1 MLEVEN
7 LICEYPE
14 GEGRTVV
21 GLHLPSFRLEEGEAW
36 GVEGPSGSGKT
47 TLFHCLAGLLTPT
60 RGKILVD
67 GVELTG
73 LSEPERAKWRAENLG
88 YVFQEP
94 KLLPFLTIG
103 ENIRLSARMA
113 GKGLE
118 DDRLQELLR
127 EVGLPDCA
135 KRFPRQL
142 SGGERQRAAF
152 VRAIVRQPRLLL
164 ADEPTASLDGRNSER
179 LLDLL
184 LGYQARSRCMLLCAS
199 HDPAVQR
206 RFTRKLE
213 LRKEE
218 EGC

>member
-7 LICEYPE
+7 LICDYPE
-14 GEGRTVV
+14 EGGRTVR
-21 GLHLPSFRLEEGEAW
+21 GLTLPSFQMDDGEAW

-60 RGKILVD
+60 RGRIVLD

-94 KLLPFLTIG
+94 KLLPFITIG
-103 ENIRLSARMA
+103 ENIRLSAYMA
-113 GKGLE
+113 GKKLE
-118 DDRLQELLR
+118 EVRLRDLLQ
-127 EVGLPDCA
+127 EVGLPDCE

-152 VRAIVRQPRLLL
+152 VRAIVRRPRLLL
-164 ADEPTASLDGRNSER
+164 ADEPTASLDVKNSRRILE
-179 LLDLL
+179 LL
-184 LGYQARSRCMLLCAS
+184 LGYQARSGCLLLCAS
-199 HDPAVQR
+199 HDPAVQA
-206 RFTRKLE
+206 RFARKLE

-218 EGC
+218 A

>member
-7 LICEYPE
+7 LICDYPE
-14 GEGRTVV
+14 EGGRTVR
-21 GLHLPSFRLEEGEAW
+21 GLTLPLFRMGDGEAW

-60 RGKILVD
+60 RGRIVLD

-73 LSEPERAKWRAENLG
+73 LSEPERARWRGKNLG

-94 KLLPFLTIG
+94 KLLSFLTLE
-103 ENIRLSARMA
+103 ENIRLSGRLA
-113 GKGLE
+113 GKE
-118 DDRLQELLR
+118 VSAQEIRELLT
-127 EVGLPDCA
+127 EVDLPGCG

-164 ADEPTASLDGRNSER
+164 ADEPTASLDAGNSR
-179 LLDLL
+179 KILDLL
-184 LGYQARSRCMLLCAS
+184 LGYQAQSGCLLLCAS
-199 HDPAVQR
+199 HDPAVQA
-206 RFTRKLE
+206 RFVRKLE

-218 EGC
+218 A

>member
-7 LICEYPE
+7 LICDYPE
-14 GEGRTVV
+14 EGGRTVR
-21 GLHLPSFRLEEGEAW
+21 GLTLPLFRMGEGEAW

-60 RGKILVD
+60 RGRIVMD
-67 GVELTG
+67 GVEMTG
-73 LSEPERAKWRAENLG
+73 LSESERARWRGKNLG

-94 KLLPFLTIG
+94 KLLPFLTLE
-103 ENIRLSARMA
+103 ENIRLSGRLA
-113 GKGLE
+113 GKE
-118 DDRLQELLR
+118 VSVQEIRELLT
-127 EVGLPDCA
+127 EVDLPGCG

-164 ADEPTASLDGRNSER
+164 ADEPTASLDAGNSR
-179 LLDLL
+179 KILDLL
-184 LGYQARSRCMLLCAS
+184 LGYQAQSGCLLLCAS
-199 HDPAVQR
+199 HDPAVQA
-206 RFTRKLE
+206 RFVRKLE

-218 EGC
+218 A

>member
-7 LICEYPE
+7 LICDYPE
-14 GEGRTVV
+14 EGGRTVR
-21 GLHLPSFRLEEGEAW
+21 GLTLPLFRMGDGEAC

-60 RGKILVD
+60 RGRIVLD

-73 LSEPERAKWRAENLG
+73 LSEPERARWRGKNLG

-94 KLLPFLTIG
+94 KLLSFLTLE
-103 ENIRLSARMA
+103 ENIRLSGRLA
-113 GKGLE
+113 GKE
-118 DDRLQELLR
+118 VSAQEIRELLT
-127 EVGLPDCA
+127 EVDLPGCG

-164 ADEPTASLDGRNSER
+164 ADEPTASLDARNSR
-179 LLDLL
+179 KILDLL
-184 LGYQARSRCMLLCAS
+184 LGYQAQSGCLLLCAS
-199 HDPAVQR
+199 HDPAVQA
-206 RFTRKLE
+206 RFVRKLE

-218 EGC
+218 A

>member
-14 GEGRTVV
+14 GEGKTVV
-21 GLHLPSFRLEEGEAW
+21 GLALPSFQMKDGEAW

-94 KLLPFLTIG
+94 KLLPFLTLE
-103 ENIRLSARMA
+103 ENIRLSGRLA
-113 GKGLE
+113 GHTVSSGQI
-118 DDRLQELLR
+118 RELLAQ
-127 EVGLPDCA
+127 VDLPDCA
-135 KRFPRQL
+135 GRFPRQL

-152 VRAIVRQPRLLL
+152 VRAIVRRPRLLL
-164 ADEPTASLDGRNSER
+164 ADEPTASLDVKNSRRILE
-179 LLDLL
+179 LL
-184 LGYQARSRCMLLCAS
+184 LGYQARSGCLLLCAS
-199 HDPAVQR
+199 HDPAVQA
-206 RFTRKLE
+206 RFARKLE

-218 EGC
+218 A

>member
-7 LICEYPE
+7 LICDYLEE
-14 GEGRTVV
+14 GGRTVR
-21 GLHLPSFRLEEGEAW
+21 GLTLPLFRMGEGEAW

-47 TLFHCLAGLLTPT
+47 TLFHCLAGLLTPS
-60 RGKILVD
+60 RGRIVLD

-73 LSEPERAKWRAENLG
+73 LSEPERARWRGKNLG

-94 KLLPFLTIG
+94 KLLPFLTLE
-103 ENIRLSARMA
+103 ENIRLSGRLA
-113 GKGLE
+113 GKE
-118 DDRLQELLR
+118 VSVQEIRELLT
-127 EVGLPDCA
+127 EVDLPGCG

-164 ADEPTASLDGRNSER
+164 ADEPTSSLDAGNSR
-179 LLDLL
+179 KILDLL
-184 LGYQARSRCMLLCAS
+184 LGYQAQSGCLLLCAS
-199 HDPAVQR
+199 HDPAVQA
-206 RFTRKLE
+206 RFVRKLE

-218 EGC
+218 A

>member
-7 LICEYPE
+7 LICDYPE
-14 GEGRTVV
+14 EGGRAVR
-21 GLHLPSFRLEEGEAW
+21 GLTLPLFRMGDGEAW

-60 RGKILVD
+60 RGRIVLD

-73 LSEPERAKWRAENLG
+73 LSEPERARWRGKNLG

-94 KLLPFLTIG
+94 KLLSFLTLE
-103 ENIRLSARMA
+103 ENIRLSGRLA
-113 GKGLE
+113 GKE
-118 DDRLQELLR
+118 VSAQEIRELLT
-127 EVGLPDCA
+127 EVDLPGCG

-164 ADEPTASLDGRNSER
+164 ADEPTASLDARNSR
-179 LLDLL
+179 KILDLL
-184 LGYQARSRCMLLCAS
+184 LGYQAQSGCLLLCAS
-199 HDPAVQR
+199 HDPAVQA
-206 RFTRKLE
+206 RFVRKLE

-218 EGC
+218 A